1 MTRTW
6 CRRMSGRV
14 RTAWEHTPLPW
25 ETLGGIAAAMLTQHA
40 RPLRLPAWTRLT
52 GWMVV
57 CGGLALVISAV
68 RERGPG
74 SLEKPGTLVTT
85 GLHGRSRNPMY
96 VGFCVV
102 QVGLAGATRNA
113 WILASC
119 PVSAGLLHQSIL
131 GEERLLRSTFGD
143 EYDSY
148 RASVPRYW
156 RPPAGRLA
164 IPQ

>member
-1 MTRTW
+1 
-6 CRRMSGRV
+6 
-14 RTAWEHTPLPW
+14 
-25 ETLGGIAAAMLTQHA
+25 
-40 RPLRLPAWTRLT
+40 
-52 GWMVV
+52 MVV

-131 GEERLLRSTFGD
+131 GEERWLHSTFGD

-164 IPQ
+164 IHTSGRGHRVNAEQQPAPGVGLVGGVGPAAADPRGGSLAAE